1 MAKMTPE
8 DWCVEID
15 NGLKFREMFGRED
28 SWKKLEDDYLNDIA
42 SDTALGANIVFS
54 MGDTLLSSLNV
65 PNPEIVVTPEH
76 PAGVD
81 RAPIVESWDNYLIR
95 KLKLKYEATRSTLH
109 AYLFGRAIWKI
120 GYDSEFGYDLFF
132 DTGTATMPSGM
143 TLTQFNKKGNRIEF
157 GRSNPGMPWCMAVNP
172 HDIVVPWGTTSI
184 DTAPWVAH
192 RSIRLNTAIKSDPK
206 YVNKSRLEPQYS
218 MESYVDTFFNVGAAK
233 KKFRD
238 QKNSASYRE
247 NTRVLYNEIWEIC
260 DRSDNTIKVIC
271 YDYDRFLRNSIDP
284 IQVIA
289 GTPYV
294 SDTFVIHPR
303 WFWST
308 PLAHYLGRLQKKEFD
323 IELQAEKQ
331 RRINNL
337 KFLIAKG
344 VFRSRDELNRFI
356 SADVGAVEEA
366 DTTDLTGKVQT
377 FPQGTFM
384 EFELQSRANRQD
396 AREVVGLSR
405 NQMGEFDVSSRRTA
419 RETGVVQMG
428 AERRETLR
436 QNVVSTLYC
445 EAMSKMNQIT
455 FAFTKRP
462 MYAMVDREFLRFTAD
477 EIAGDYLYDLSLANK
492 RQLSRAQRKV
502 EAVMTAIQFM
512 QLPGAD
518 INAIYDYMLDAAND
532 PSFERLIP
540 RPQQQGGARPGAG
553 LTTNSGPQG
562 GTQNALMS

>member
-1 MAKMTPE
+1 VAKLTPE

-15 NGLKFREMFGRED
+15 NGLKFREIFGREQA
-28 SWKKLEDDYLNDIA
+28 WKKLEDDFLNDIE
-42 SDTALGANIVFS
+42 SDTALGANLVFS

-65 PNPEIVVTPEH
+65 PNPEIVVTAEH
-76 PAGVD
+76 PAGVN
-81 RAPIVESWDNYLIR
+81 RAPIVESWDNYLVK
-95 KLKLKYEATRSTLH
+95 KLKLKNEAIRSTLH
-109 AYLFGRAIWKI
+109 AYLFGQAIWKM
-120 GYDSEFGYDLFF
+120 GYDSEFGYNPFF
-132 DTGTATMPSGM
+132 DTGSASNPSGM

-157 GRSNPGMPWCMAVNP
+157 GRGSPGMPWCMAVNP

-184 DTAPWVAH
+184 DTAPWIAH
-192 RSIRLNTAIKSDPK
+192 RNIRLNTYIKADPK
-206 YVNKSRLEPQYS
+206 YKNKSRLEAQYS

-233 KKFRD
+233 KKFRER
-238 QKNSASYRE
+238 KNTAGYRE
-247 NTRVLYNEIWEIC
+247 NTRVLYNEIWEII

-271 YDYDRFLRNSIDP
+271 YDYDRFLRDDIDP
-284 IQVIA
+284 IQVIC

-294 SDTFVIHPR
+294 SSTFVTHPR

-377 FPQGTFM
+377 FPQGSSM

-396 AREVVGLSR
+396 AREAVGLSR
-405 NQMGEFDVSSRRTA
+405 NQMGEFDVSTRRTA
-419 RETGVVQMG
+419 RETTTVAMG
-428 AERRETLR
+428 AERRESMR

-445 EAMSKMNQIT
+445 DSMSKMNQIQ
-455 FAFTKRP
+455 FAFARRP
-462 MYAMVDREFLRFTAD
+462 MYAMIDREFVRFTAD
-477 EIAGDYLYDLSLANK
+477 EVAGDYLYDLSLANK
-492 RQLSRAQRKV
+492 RQLSKAQRKV
-502 EAVMTAIQFM
+502 EAIMTAIQFM
-512 QLPGAD
+512 QLPGAN
-518 INAIYDYMLDAAND
+518 IPAIYEYILDAAND
-532 PSFERLIP
+532 PNFERLIP
-540 RPQQQGGARPGAG
+540 KPGQQGGARQGAG
-553 LTTNSGPQG
+553 APALPGGQG
-562 GTQNALMS
+562 VGLS